1 MSLHAKEW
9 RMSMA
14 DILDGTK
21 APAHGMFFMESAGGY
36 HPRMETTAEERQP
49 SCFVSRKKRVSVS
62 RGLVAEQALL
72 S

>member
-1 MSLHAKEW
+1 
-9 RMSMA
+9 MSMA

-49 SCFVSRKKRVSVS
+49 SCFGLEEEKGEREPRTGSGASRP
-62 RGLVAEQALL
+62 LL
-72 S
+72 IETRPTL